1 MKSCPKCGAQRV
13 GELPFCA
20 ACGADLRPLDA
31 AVAAPAMAA
40 SDPGGDPPMPAFAP
54 GWPVPVRSPGSRRV
68 GLGVVL
74 ALVAVTAL
82 IGVGAGIFV
91 GNSLMRGAS
100 SSAAPSMT
108 GPGNGV
114 LATPEAA
121 VQQYM
126 NGVATNDADEILRAC
141 GIDLVAKGFQF
152 DLYAERLNAILPGTM
167 LAPSQYPLY
176 ATINEYQQS
185 YRIFE
190 QVRNF
195 AYSLLSSE
203 PLDQTIT
210 PVTAAQ
216 VQQYAKDV
224 DPSRLASLKVA
235 SVKFPIASLASD
247 SKTLANFAAQAK
259 VYGADEM
266 TERLALFQWNGK
278 YYEAGFQLL
287 RYGQGWLVV
296 SQTSYL
302 AGLDATGAPKATTPD
317 DFDAAT
323 GS

>member
-1 MKSCPKCGAQRV
+1 M
-13 GELPFCA
+13 
-20 ACGADLRPLDA
+20 
-31 AVAAPAMAA
+31 
-40 SDPGGDPPMPAFAP
+40 
-54 GWPVPVRSPGSRRV
+54 
-68 GLGVVL
+68 
-74 ALVAVTAL
+74 
-82 IGVGAGIFV
+82 
-91 GNSLMRGAS
+91 
-100 SSAAPSMT
+100 
-108 GPGNGV
+108 
-114 LATPEAA
+114 
-121 VQQYM
+121 
-126 NGVATNDADEILRAC
+126 
-141 GIDLVAKGFQF
+141 
-152 DLYAERLNAILPGTM
+152 
-167 LAPSQYPLY
+167 
-176 ATINEYQQS
+176 
-185 YRIFE
+185 
-190 QVRNF
+190 
-195 AYSLLSSE
+195 
-203 PLDQTIT
+203 
-210 PVTAAQ
+210 
-216 VQQYAKDV
+216 